1 MVTDM
6 KKYLLIFRLH
16 SAVCFSTAPVSEPI
30 SAAWLFPGDGMI
42 LRREEKRREEKR
54 REEKRRE
61 EKEATSGLKFLKL
74 DFQGYCSHLKIDV
87 LFPLFSTNFLFTQS

>member
-61 EKEATSGLKFLKL
+61 GSNQWVEIFEVGFSRL
-74 DFQGYCSHLKIDV
+74 
-87 LFPLFSTNFLFTQS
+87 LFPP